1 MFELTSDVNWAG
13 VLAGVI
19 LAFFIGWL
27 WYSPLLFGPRW
38 AAAAGVDYT
47 GKPAIFPLVLQILG
61 LFLMSWFV
69 GIMAREGLLLA
80 TILVTLATAVIGY
93 AGDTFAQLGNDA
105 KLIHGGHWLTVVVA
119 MIVTQALF

>member
-1 MFELTSDVNWAG
+1 M
-13 VLAGVI
+13 
-19 LAFFIGWL
+19 
-27 WYSPLLFGPRW
+27 
-38 AAAAGVDYT
+38 DYA
-47 GKPAIFPLVLQILG
+47 GKPAIFPLVQQILG

-93 AGDTFAQLGNDA
+93 AGDTFAKLGNDA

-119 MIVTQALF
+119 MIVMQALF